1 MLRGSFPP
9 LSRRSLLAGIG
20 ASLLAPALAQA
31 DQAAAPRPTLDQVKL
46 MFCGDSLAQGLFLTM
61 TPVMRRREAVR
72 LLNGTQHATGITRS
86 DEHDWPAVTRDLVTR
101 HQPNLVVFW
110 IGANDF
116 RPLVLR
122 AQRSRFQFGTPG
134 FVEHYGLRV
143 AEMVQA
149 VTAAN
154 GRAVWLGL
162 PNMRDS
168 QFAGAAR
175 ALNEVQQA
183 ASTGA
188 GAIFVPTWDATSD
201 AQGRYMPVLEHQ
213 RGPRPLRAED
223 GVHFTDVGYRR
234 VANLAFEAAVASYPE
249 LASGLIPAVET

>member
-9 LSRRSLLAGIG
+9 LSRRALLGGVG
-20 ASLLAPALAQA
+20 ASLLAAPWARA
-31 DQAAAPRPTLDQVKL
+31 DQAASPRPAIEHVKL

-61 TPVMRRREAVR
+61 TPVMRRRDAVR

-86 DEHDWPAVTRDLVTR
+86 DEHDWPTVTKELVTR

-122 AQRSRFQFGTPG
+122 AQRSRFQFGTPA
-134 FVEHYGLRV
+134 FIEHYGLRV
-143 AEMVQA
+143 AEMVGA
-149 VTAAN
+149 VTAGN

-162 PNMRDS
+162 PNMRDT

-175 ALNEVQQA
+175 TLNEVQQA
-183 ASTGA
+183 ASSGA
-188 GAIFVPTWDATSD
+188 GAIFVPTWEATSD

-234 VANLAFEAAVASYPE
+234 VANLAFEAAVANYPE
-249 LASGLIPAVET
+249 LALGLAPAVEA